1 MSRVQV
7 VAGPEELAEA
17 AARAALADLEAAI
30 DAHETCTWVL
40 TGGGTPQAA
49 YRRLTRHDLRDS
61 IEWGRVRV
69 AMGDERCVP
78 PRDPESNWGQAA
90 EALLDHVP
98 VPEEQR
104 LRMRGELG
112 AEEAAKEY
120 EAALERLPRRAGPA
134 AGRAAGTGEEGGPA
148 RPVPRLDVV
157 WIGVGPD
164 GHAARPREPHARR
177 PGRRRSP
184 AGAGQRAR
192 QGGRGRPRSRRRPG
206 PADHQGGGRRRASRR
221 NRHLAPRP
229 PRRRHLIPGP
239 VPGPARGRRP
249 APAVGAIQIDSI
261 NVVARSHELVLA
273 ARSGVHDPAAFERLV
288 YRRRAGFEYWGHA
301 ASFLPIETYR
311 LFLPR
316 MATSACVPS
325 TPSRRWRRRWPPGCS
340 RRSPSPAGRSPPTSS
355 LARPSRVARSTRRCC
370 AARSTR

>member
-1 MSRVQV
+1 VSRVQV

-61 IEWGRVRV
+61 IEWGRLRV

-90 EALLDHVP
+90 EALLDRVP

-120 EAALERLPRRAGPA
+120 EAALERLPRRAGPT
-134 AGRAAGTGEEGGPA
+134 AGRASGAGEEGGPA

-164 GHAARPREPHARR
+164 GHCLSLF
-177 PGRRRSP
+177 PGRPEVEVTDRLVVPVHQAPKPPPDRVSLTLAAL
-184 AGAGQRAR
+184 AGADR
-192 QGGRGRPRSRRRPG
+192 
-206 PADHQGGGRRRASRR
+206 
-221 NRHLAPRP
+221 L
-229 PRRRHLIPGP
+229 
-239 VPGPARGRRP
+239 
-249 APAVGAIQIDSI
+249 
-261 NVVARSHELVLA
+261 LVLA
-273 ARSGVHDPAAFERLV
+273 SGPGKADAVARARAGDRDLPITRAVATVERAGGTVTWLLDRPAA
-288 YRRRAGFEYWGHA
+288 G
-301 ASFLPIETYR
+301 T
-311 LFLPR
+311 
-316 MATSACVPS
+316 
-325 TPSRRWRRRWPPGCS
+325 
-340 RRSPSPAGRSPPTSS
+340 
-355 LARPSRVARSTRRCC
+355 
-370 AARSTR
+370 